1 MNNLYIILMLFGS
14 EPRRDLFAKVIKESK
29 FKPDPTAYEL
39 EGAFG

>member
-1 MNNLYIILMLFGS
+1 MLFGS
-14 EPRRDLFAKVIKESK
+14 EPRRDLFAKVIKESQ